1 MVSTATARW
10 VLVALALALLLLPV
24 AAAGPRST
32 SGGKRPSKP
41 ALGFNHCSIEC
52 CGPDMPSAAFL
63 KGTADAMVRRG
74 LTAAGY
80 EFVNMVRTSPSP
92 PPPPPPPAPAASAV
106 AEAFLKRVSSEYL
119 DYCSVCHAC
128 PARAGASGRLLDD
141 AS

>member
-1 MVSTATARW
+1 MSTTAIPV
-10 VLVALALALLLLPV
+10 VLALALALALLPAA
-24 AAAGPRST
+24 AAAGGST

-80 EFVNMVRTSPSP
+80 KFVNMVRTIL
-92 PPPPPPPAPAASAV
+92 APATPPSAPRMLHARSLV
-106 AEAFLKRVSSEYL
+106 TCRIWGCLVRCA
-119 DYCSVCHAC
+119 CHAC
-128 PARAGASGRLLDD
+128 PAPASGRLLDD
-141 AS
+141 AC